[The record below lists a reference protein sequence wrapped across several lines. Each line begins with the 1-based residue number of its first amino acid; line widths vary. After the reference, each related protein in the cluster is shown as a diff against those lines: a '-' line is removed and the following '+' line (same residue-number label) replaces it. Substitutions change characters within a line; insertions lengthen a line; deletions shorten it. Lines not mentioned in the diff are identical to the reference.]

1 MSLLIIPA
9 LLDAQQPIKPAD
21 KTVMQNMPVLRAD
34 QAGLMEEELDTN
46 DFAFFSEQF
55 ADFRILRYQVP
66 GFELLTPQQKELCY
80 YLYQAA
86 LSGRDIFWDQNYK
99 YNLLVRKTLEAI
111 LASRSVDRKSED
123 FRKFQEYA
131 KRVMFS
137 NGIHHV
143 YSNHKMLPEF
153 SRTWFTAQLKACK
166 PETLPLLPNQS
177 LDDFIR
183 FITPILFDPTVAA
196 KRVNKDA
203 GADVVATSA
212 VNFYENVTQEEASS
226 YYKNLYSRA
235 AAQPPSYGLNSKLV
249 KENGR
254 IVEKVWRIGGMYGPA
269 IERIVYW
276 LEQAERVA
284 ENDNQRR
291 VIRLLME
298 YYRSGDLRKFDEY
311 AIAWLQDTTSMVDFV
326 NGFIEVYHDPLGFKG
341 SWEAYVSI
349 KDLEAS
355 RRIKTISDHAAW
367 FEQHSPIM
375 DEHKKKD
382 VKGISAKVINVVVE
396 AGDLAPLTAI
406 GINLPNAEWIRE
418 QHGSKSVTL
427 GNITYAYSQDG
438 QHSGVLEE
446 FYADGHVI
454 ERLKT
459 CGALAENLHTD
470 LHEVLG
476 HASGQINKGVGT
488 FHETLK
494 SYASTLEEARADL
507 VALYYILDP
516 KLVEIG
522 VMPSLE
528 YGKAAYD
535 RYITNGLMVQLSR
548 LGEKETQ
555 LEQAHMRCRQL
566 IASWAFEQGQAEQV
580 ISRKVVNGKTF
591 FVVNDYQKL
600 RALFGR
606 LLREVQRIKSEGD
619 YEAGSRLVETYG
631 VKIDKTLHR
640 EVLARYSKLG
650 IAPYRGFIQPRLDP
664 IRNDKGQIIDV
675 KISYP
680 KEFLPQMLYYGREY
694 SFLPVIND

>member
-1 MSLLIIPA
+1 MSSVLLSTSGN
-9 LLDAQQPIKPAD
+9 AQQPVKPAD
-21 KTVMQNMPVLRAD
+21 KVLIQQAQIHRAD
-34 QAGLMEEELDTN
+34 ASVMEEELDTTE
-46 DFAFFSEQF
+46 FSFFSEQF

-66 GFELLTPQQKELCY
+66 DFERLTPQQKELVY
-80 YLYQAA
+80 YLYEAA

-99 YNLLVRKTLEAI
+99 YNLLVRKTLEAL
-111 LASRSVDRKSED
+111 LASRAIDRKSDE

-137 NGIHHV
+137 SGIHHV
-143 YSNHKMLPEF
+143 YSNQKMLPEF
-153 SRTWFTAQLKACK
+153 SRTWFAAQLKACK
-166 PETLPLLPNQS
+166 PETLPLRPNETVES
-177 LDDFIR
+177 FTK
-183 FITPILFDPTVAA
+183 FITPIIFDPMVAP

-203 GADVVATSA
+203 GADLVATSS
-212 VNFYENVTQEEASS
+212 VNFYEGVTQEEVSA
-226 YYKNLYSRA
+226 YYKDLYNRA
-235 AAQPPSYGLNSKLV
+235 GSNPPSFGLNSKLV
-249 KENGR
+249 KENNR
-254 IVEKVWRIGGMYGPA
+254 LVEKVWKSGGMYGPA
-269 IERIVYW
+269 IDRIIYW

-284 ENDNQRR
+284 ENEQQRK
-291 VIRLLME
+291 VIALLRE

-311 AIAWLQDTTSMVDFV
+311 SIAWIQDTASTVDFV
-326 NGFIEVYHDPLGFKG
+326 NGFIEVYHDPMGFKG

-349 KDLEAS
+349 KDREATQ
-355 RRIKTISDHAAW
+355 RIKIIGDNAPW
-367 FEQHSPIM
+367 FEQNSPIM

-382 VKGISAKVINVVVE
+382 VRGISAKVINVVVE

-446 FYADGHVI
+446 FYADGAVI
-454 ERLKT
+454 ERLKA
-459 CGALAENLHTD
+459 CGPLAENLHTD

-507 VALYYILDP
+507 VALYFIMDP
-516 KLVEIG
+516 KLVQLG
-522 VMPSLE
+522 VMPNLD

-548 LGEKETQ
+548 LSEKEMQ

-566 IASWAFEQGQAEQV
+566 IASWVYEQGRTDNV
-580 ISRKVVNGKTF
+580 IAKKIINGKTY
-591 FVVNDYQKL
+591 FVINDYDRL

-619 YEAGSRLVETYG
+619 YEAGRNLVETHG
-631 VKIDKTLHR
+631 VKIDKELHR
-640 EVLARYSKLG
+640 EVLARYNKLG
-650 IAPYRGFIQPRLDP
+650 IAPYRGFIQPLLIP
-664 IRNDKGQIIDV
+664 LRNEKGQIIDV

-680 KEFLPQMLYYGREY
+680 DEFLPQMLYYGRSY
-694 SFLPVIND
+694 SMLPAVNE